1 MADEVYKILQ
11 SRLRRNAQQRTTDCS
26 DDCRKPNC
34 HQKSSATPSESESQS
49 GHKRRRQTSTAGE
62 DPQSH
67 KIIEKRRRDRMN
79 SCLADLSHLIPSN
92 YLKKGRG
99 RIEKTEIVE
108 MAIKHIKYLHSILPD
123 SAIQQEGNGNETT
136 TSQPSSADTST
147 DPSSVHFGRPTP
159 LSWRYPDDEESFKN
173 GYNECKSEALHFLVN
188 SGGIQPESP
197 ICTRLVDYL
206 KGYLD
211 HRGSHKHCKTEQ
223 MGIVDSDYSSLRSDH
238 SATNSEVGSIVSN
251 TSGSVVSNTSL
262 SSSFFS
268 QPTSTKYCYLP
279 STSDRS
285 TKSSKSSSSSS
296 HQHHN
301 HHQGSHSTSVYP
313 KSGASSS
320 SEYPKSS
327 GGYYQV
333 NPSSSSMDHHSQS
346 EKHRKSSEDMSSGK
360 FKFKDSIRER
370 YVNAADETESSLL
383 ASQKEEKFTEFKHSR
398 SDTNDETKDEKTT
411 YPPVGID
418 WPKEMKKGSIPTFA
432 LHGSHY
438 IPVPVAEE
446 VIQPYIHLFE
456 RGSPDAPLMLHPIT
470 IPVNFCGPI
479 QMAANA
485 KSTKPPS
492 SSSSSS
498 KGSHS
503 SSSSS
508 SKRIKDDKD

>member
-49 GHKRRRQTSTAGE
+49 GHKRRRVTSTAGE

-123 SAIQQEGNGNETT
+123 SAIQQEGNGNETA
-136 TSQPSSADTST
+136 SQASSVDNST
-147 DPSSVHFGRPTP
+147 DPVHFGRPTP

-211 HRGSHKHCKTEQ
+211 HRGSHKQCKTEQ

-268 QPTSTKYCYLP
+268 QPPSKYGYLP

-285 TKSSKSSSSSS
+285 TKSSKSSSSS
-296 HQHHN
+296 HH
-301 HHQGSHSTSVYP
+301 HHQGHSTSIYP

-327 GGYYQV
+327 GGYYQG
-333 NPSSSSMDHHSQS
+333 NPSSSSSDHHHSQS

-383 ASQKEEKFTEFKHSR
+383 ASQKEEKYTEFKHTR
-398 SDTNDETKDEKTT
+398 SDTNDETKDKKTT

-432 LHGSHY
+432 LHGTHY

-456 RGSPDAPLMLHPIT
+456 RGTPDAPLMLHPIT

-479 QMAANA
+479 QMAAA
-485 KSTKPPS
+485 KSKPPS
-492 SSSSSS
+492 SSSPS

-503 SSSSS
+503 SSG
-508 SKRIKDDKD
+508 SKRHISGIKDDKD

>member
-1 MADEVYKILQ
+1 MSSDR
-11 SRLRRNAQQRTTDCS
+11 SRSPHNLAKDSDSVASLTERSRS
-26 DDCRKPNC
+26 DDLDMFTIRAK
-34 HQKSSATPSESESQS
+34 KFL
-49 GHKRRRQTSTAGE
+49 R

-123 SAIQQEGNGNETT
+123 SAIQQEGNETA
-136 TSQPSSADTST
+136 SQASSADTST
-147 DPSSVHFGRPTP
+147 DPVHFGRPTP

-211 HRGSHKHCKTEQ
+211 HRASKMPNWRNVTTIFSTTMGSHKHCKTEQ

-383 ASQKEEKFTEFKHSR
+383 ASQKEEKYTEFK
-398 SDTNDETKDEKTT
+398 
-411 YPPVGID
+411 
-418 WPKEMKKGSIPTFA
+418 
-432 LHGSHY
+432 
-438 IPVPVAEE
+438 
-446 VIQPYIHLFE
+446 
-456 RGSPDAPLMLHPIT
+456 
-470 IPVNFCGPI
+470 
-479 QMAANA
+479 
-485 KSTKPPS
+485 
-492 SSSSSS
+492 
-498 KGSHS
+498 
-503 SSSSS
+503 
-508 SKRIKDDKD
+508 

>member
-1 MADEVYKILQ
+1 M
-11 SRLRRNAQQRTTDCS
+11 
-26 DDCRKPNC
+26 
-34 HQKSSATPSESESQS
+34 
-49 GHKRRRQTSTAGE
+49 
-62 DPQSH
+62 SH

-147 DPSSVHFGRPTP
+147 DPSLVHFGRPTP

-211 HRGSHKHCKTEQ
+211 HRGSHKQCKTEQ
-223 MGIVDSDYSSLRSDH
+223 MGLVDSDYSSLRSDH
-238 SATNSEVGSIVSN
+238 STTNSEVGSIVSN

-268 QPTSTKYCYLP
+268 QPSSKYCYLP
-279 STSDRS
+279 STSDKS
-285 TKSSKSSSSSS
+285 TKSSKSGSS
-296 HQHHN
+296 QHN
-301 HHQGSHSTSVYP
+301 HHHHHQGHSTSIYP
-313 KSGASSS
+313 TSGASS

-327 GGYYQV
+327 GGYYQG
-333 NPSSSSMDHHSQS
+333 NPSSSSSDHSQS
-346 EKHRKSSEDMSSGK
+346 EKQRKNSEDMSSGK

-383 ASQKEEKFTEFKHSR
+383 ASQ
-398 SDTNDETKDEKTT
+398 NDETKDEKTT

-492 SSSSSS
+492 SSSSL

-508 SKRIKDDKD
+508 GSKRIKDDKD

>member
-11 SRLRRNAQQRTTDCS
+11 SRLRRNAQQRTPNADCG

-34 HQKSSATPSESESQS
+34 HQKSSLISSATPSESESQS

-123 SAIQQEGNGNETT
+123 SAVQQEGNANETA
-136 TSQPSSADTST
+136 SQVSSADTSN
-147 DPSSVHFGRPTP
+147 DPVHFGRPTP

-173 GYNECKSEALHFLVN
+173 GFNECKSEALHFLVN

-206 KGYLD
+206 KGYID
-211 HRGSHKHCKTEQ
+211 HRGSPKHCKTEQ
-223 MGIVDSDYSSLRSDH
+223 MGLDDSDYSSLRSGH
-238 SATNSEVGSIVSN
+238 STTNSEVGSIVSN

-268 QPTSTKYCYLP
+268 QPNSSKYLP

-285 TKSSKSSSSSS
+285 VKSSKSSSSS
-296 HQHHN
+296 HHH
-301 HHQGSHSTSVYP
+301 HHQGHSTSVHP

-327 GGYYQV
+327 GGYYQG
-333 NPSSSSMDHHSQS
+333 NSNSSFSDHHSQS
-346 EKHRKSSEDMSSGK
+346 EKLRKSSEDMSSGK

-370 YVNAADETESSLL
+370 YVAAADEPESALL
-383 ASQKEEKFTEFKHSR
+383 ASQKEEKYAELKHSR
-398 SDTNDETKDEKTT
+398 SDTNVETKDEKTT

-456 RGSPDAPLMLHPIT
+456 SGSPDAPLMLHPIT

-492 SSSSSS
+492 SSSSS

-503 SSSSS
+503 SSG

>member
-11 SRLRRNAQQRTTDCS
+11 SRLRRNAQQRTTTTATDCS

-34 HQKSSATPSESESQS
+34 HQKSVSTTSESESQS

-123 SAIQQEGNGNETT
+123 SAIQQEGNETA
-136 TSQPSSADTST
+136 SQASSADTST
-147 DPSSVHFGRPTP
+147 DPVHFGRPTP

-211 HRGSHKHCKTEQ
+211 HRGSHKQCKTEQ
-223 MGIVDSDYSSLRSDH
+223 MGLVDSDYSSLRSDH
-238 SATNSEVGSIVSN
+238 STTNSEVGSIVSN

-268 QPTSTKYCYLP
+268 QPPSKYSMYLP
-279 STSDRS
+279 STSDKS
-285 TKSSKSSSSSS
+285 TKSSKSSSS
-296 HQHHN
+296 QHN
-301 HHQGSHSTSVYP
+301 HHHHHQGHSTSIYP
-313 KSGASSS
+313 KSGASS

-327 GGYYQV
+327 GGYYQG
-333 NPSSSSMDHHSQS
+333 NPSSSSSDHSQS
-346 EKHRKSSEDMSSGK
+346 EKQRKSSEDMSSGK

-383 ASQKEEKFTEFKHSR
+383 ASQKEEKYSTELKHR
-398 SDTNDETKDEKTT
+398 SDTNAETTDKKTT
-411 YPPVGID
+411 YPPVEID

-456 RGSPDAPLMLHPIT
+456 RGTPDTPLMLHPIT

-479 QMAANA
+479 QMAA
-485 KSTKPPS
+485 KCKPPS
-492 SSSSSS
+492 SSSSTPS

-503 SSSSS
+503 SSG
-508 SKRIKDDKD
+508 SKRHISGIKDDKD